1 MSSITSATRQA
12 AASVGDEY
20 IAFRV
25 GAQEFCVDIMLVREI
40 RGWTPATVL
49 PHAPPYVRGV
59 INLRG
64 SVLPIVDLAQRLSF
78 ARTEA
83 TQRHVIIVV
92 QVGAQ
97 IVGLLVDSVSEILN
111 HSAEAIQSMPEVA
124 TESVKCFVR
133 GMLAVDGRMIGLIKL
148 DAMLPPTAEAAP

>member
-1 MSSITSATRQA
+1 MNSASSAA
-12 AASVGDEY
+12 PVAASAVNEY

-25 GAQEFCVDIMLVREI
+25 GTQEFCVDIMSVREI

-49 PHAPPYVRGV
+49 PQAPAYVRGV

-78 ARTEA
+78 ARTDA
-83 TQRHVIIVV
+83 THRHVIIVV

-97 IVGLLVDSVSEILN
+97 IVGLLVDSVSEILS
-111 HSAEAIQSMPEVA
+111 HSAEAIQSIPDVA
-124 TESVKCFVR
+124 TESVKSFVR
-133 GMLAVDGRMIGLIKL
+133 GMLAVDKRMIGLVKL
-148 DAMLPPTAEAAP
+148 DSILPPSSVESAA

>member
-1 MSSITSATRQA
+1 MSNVASSAPA
-12 AASVGDEY
+12 PAKSVVNEF

-25 GAQEFCVDIMLVREI
+25 GAQEFCVDIMSVREI

-49 PHAPPYVRGV
+49 PHAPSFVRGV

-78 ARTEA
+78 AGTEA

-111 HSAEAIQSMPEVA
+111 HPADAIQPMPDVA
-124 TESVKCFVR
+124 TESVKSFVR

-148 DAMLPPTAEAAP
+148 DSILPPSDEAAS